1 MLTVVLVAVGV
12 PSLLGVFA
20 LGTRRRSAG
29 CLADRRGIALQTVI
43 IMVVLLVIAGAIA
56 AVLLARGQT
65 ATSELERQDI
75 TQAAT
80 AYQHKNMCLAAGY
93 SWHSAA
99 SRAWIGQNYGRD
111 GYSTITTGNHCREP

>member
-1 MLTVVLVAVGV
+1 MTATVLVAVGV
-12 PSLLGVFA
+12 PSLLGVIA
-20 LGTRRRSAG
+20 VGTRHRSAG
-29 CLADRRGIALQTVI
+29 CFADRRGIALQTVI

-56 AVLLARGQT
+56 AVLLTRGQT

-99 SRAWIGQNYGRD
+99 SRAWINQNYGRD

>member
-1 MLTVVLVAVGV
+1 MLAIFMVAVGV

-20 LGTRRRSAG
+20 VGTRHRSAG
-29 CLADRRGIALQTVI
+29 CFADRRGIALQTVI

-56 AVLLARGQT
+56 AVLLARGQQ

-80 AYQHKNMCLAAGY
+80 AYQHKRLCQVAGY
-93 SWHSAA
+93 TWDSSLPA
-99 SRAWIGQNYGRD
+99 D
-111 GYSTITTGNHCREP
+111 STVGPHCSG

>member
-1 MLTVVLVAVGV
+1 MLTVVLIAVGA

-20 LGTRRRSAG
+20 LGTRRSEG

-56 AVLLARGQT
+56 AVLLARGQQ

-75 TQAAT
+75 TQAAS
-80 AYQHKNMCLAAGY
+80 AYRHKRLCQVAGY
-93 SWHSAA
+93 TWDTNQADSV
-99 SRAWIGQNYGRD
+99 
-111 GYSTITTGNHCREP
+111 TTGPHCQG

>member
-1 MLTVVLVAVGV
+1 MFTVALMALGV

-20 LGTRRRSAG
+20 VGMRCRSEG

-56 AVLLARGQT
+56 AVLLARGQQ

-75 TQAAT
+75 TQAAS
-80 AYQHKNMCLAAGY
+80 AYQHMRLCQVAGY
-93 SWHSAA
+93 TWDTAMA
-99 SRAWIGQNYGRD
+99 NAG
-111 GYSTITTGNHCREP
+111 TTTGPHCNP